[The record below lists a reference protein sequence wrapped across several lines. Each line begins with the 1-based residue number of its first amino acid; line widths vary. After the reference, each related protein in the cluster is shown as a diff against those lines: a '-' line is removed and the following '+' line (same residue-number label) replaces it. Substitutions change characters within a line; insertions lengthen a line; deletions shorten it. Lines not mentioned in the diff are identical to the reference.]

1 MSTLYLLR
9 RYIQVKN
16 TFLKLHGG
24 VLQKVQASSSSSDE
38 DKFQKKREIKKKN
51 EDALNKLNT
60 LLKTMI
66 EEDTTMSK
74 TKLNLAKPSNK
85 RQNNVKKEVETES
98 TKKSS
103 ETQMLN
109 AIKDVA
115 LSLEG
120 DAKQIESELLMK
132 LLNTTNRNK
141 ESTIT
146 NLTDLVK
153 GMKIDHEV
161 SVSNEQSKAQQVRQI
176 LHAKTGQFK
185 RPKTIRGT
193 KTQLIFEKIDL
204 FGTEPLGIFTKIQN
218 NGGVKNLIW
227 DKLHERDLKLA
238 VTHPPKNYFEQ
249 MILWTEQ
256 QKVWKFPID
265 NEQDL
270 QEEKKVPFTEHVF
283 LDKYLEPWCP
293 TKGPLRHFMELVC
306 VGLSKNPY
314 LTVEAK
320 REHIEWFKNYFEDKK
335 QLLQE
340 VGAIQDQNQQNSK
353 QIE

>member
-1 MSTLYLLR
+1 
-9 RYIQVKN
+9 
-16 TFLKLHGG
+16 
-24 VLQKVQASSSSSDE
+24 
-38 DKFQKKREIKKKN
+38 
-51 EDALNKLNT
+51 
-60 LLKTMI
+60 
-66 EEDTTMSK
+66 
-74 TKLNLAKPSNK
+74 
-85 RQNNVKKEVETES
+85 
-98 TKKSS
+98 
-103 ETQMLN
+103 
-109 AIKDVA
+109 
-115 LSLEG
+115 
-120 DAKQIESELLMK
+120 
-132 LLNTTNRNK
+132 
-141 ESTIT
+141 
-146 NLTDLVK
+146 
-153 GMKIDHEV
+153 
-161 SVSNEQSKAQQVRQI
+161 
-176 LHAKTGQFK
+176 
-185 RPKTIRGT
+185 
-193 KTQLIFEKIDL
+193 
-204 FGTEPLGIFTKIQN
+204 
-218 NGGVKNLIW
+218 LIW

-256 QKVWKFPID
+256 HKVWKFPID